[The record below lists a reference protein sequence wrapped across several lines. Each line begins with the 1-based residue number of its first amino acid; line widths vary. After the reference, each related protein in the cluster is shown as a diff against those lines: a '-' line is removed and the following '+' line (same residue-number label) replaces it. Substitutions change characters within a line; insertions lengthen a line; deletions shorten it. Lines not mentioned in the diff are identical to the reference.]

1 MSLTKCYYHYNCIRL
16 LIVCSHVHCF
26 PCLLFVCVC
35 VFVFFCFNF
44 HIFLSFSLFFSFPYF
59 LHDSDVCFVI
69 YLCFILPSQTLYF
82 HFLLPEP
89 FIASLCPY
97 LYINYCAASSTES
110 VYCTCSMSMKRKPEQ
125 STVQGGTVMGIQ
137 SHPATALLTSVSFFS
152 DRSR

>member
-1 MSLTKCYYHYNCIRL
+1 MF
-16 LIVCSHVHCF
+16 IVFRVC
-26 PCLLFVCVC
+26 CLCVCVC
-35 VFVFFCFNF
+35 VCFFLFQF
-44 HIFLSFSLFFSFPYF
+44 SHFSLFLSFFFSFPYF